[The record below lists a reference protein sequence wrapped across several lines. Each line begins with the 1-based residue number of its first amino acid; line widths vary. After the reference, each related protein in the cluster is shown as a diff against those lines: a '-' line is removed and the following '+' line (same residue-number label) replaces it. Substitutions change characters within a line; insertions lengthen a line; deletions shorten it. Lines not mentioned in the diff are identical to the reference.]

1 MVVRGHGK
9 AVCGKVMYVEAK
21 QCKEKQR
28 QGAVAQI
35 YAKARRRKV
44 RRCRA

>member
-1 MVVRGHGK
+1 MRRHGK